1 MLDLIAQEMD
11 SRFTESNT
19 ELLMCV
25 ACLDPR
31 NSFGSFDLY
40 KLLRLAELY
49 PEDFS
54 LSDQMELEQ
63 QLKNYIHDVRNN
75 EHFSNLND
83 IGALARKMVEVGY
96 HNIFHLVYL
105 LLELALVLPVATA
118 TVERAFSAMN
128 IIKNDLRN
136 KMGDDFLTDCLVC
149 YVEKEFFKKV
159 DNEAILQQ
167 FQQMQTR
174 RIQLPPLNRYQNS
187 RGLTVNKM

>member
-1 MLDLIAQEMD
+1 MD
-11 SRFTESNT
+11 NRFTESST

-31 NSFGSFDLY
+31 NSFGNFDLH

-54 LSDQMELEQ
+54 LSDQMELKQ
-63 QLKNYIHDVRNN
+63 QLKNYVHDVRNN
-75 EHFSNLND
+75 EYFSNLND
-83 IGALARKMVEVGY
+83 IGALARKIVETGY
-96 HNIFHLVYL
+96 HNTFHLVYL

-149 YVEKEFFKKV
+149 YVEKEIFKNV
-159 DNEAILQQ
+159 ENEAILQR

-174 RIQLPPLNRYQNS
+174 RIQLPPLSHSQS
-187 RGLTVNKM
+187 K

>member
-1 MLDLIAQEMD
+1 MD
-11 SRFTESNT
+11 TRFTESNT
-19 ELLMCV
+19 ELLICV

-54 LSDQMELEQ
+54 LSDQMELKQ
-63 QLKNYIHDVRNN
+63 QLKNYIHDVRKN

-96 HNIFHLVYL
+96 HNTFRLVYL

-128 IIKNDLRN
+128 IIKNDLHN
-136 KMGDDFLTDCLVC
+136 KMGDDFLTNCLVC

-174 RIQLPPLNRYQNS
+174 RIQLSPLSHSQNS